1 MADLGQ
7 KTAILRDKTAK
18 KWYSALREILRR
30 TADVFISSL
39 MNNFKTKLK
48 NIVKRSPFEVAT
60 LGAMIVIAFS
70 FVLPSAARAAANAV
84 APSRAVALEVAAM
97 QNATQPFGSLPKAGL
112 GEPTYTMHVTATAY
126 NSEVGQCDDTPFI
139 TASGTHVRP
148 GVIAANF
155 LPIGTKVKISG
166 FGDQVFTVEDRMNP
180 RYDKRIDIWMT
191 EHSDATQFGVRNVAI
206 EVYKAK

>member
-7 KTAILRDKTAK
+7 KTSTFRDKTAK
-18 KWYSALREILRR
+18 KWYDALREILRQQPM
-30 TADVFISSL
+30 FLFPKL
-39 MNNFKTKLK
+39 MKNFKATVK

-60 LGAMIVIAFS
+60 LGAMIVLAFS

-84 APSRAVALEVAAM
+84 APSRAVALEVEAM
-97 QNATQPFGSLPKAGL
+97 QNATQPFGTLPQAGL
-112 GEPTYTMHVTATAY
+112 GDPTYTMHVTATAY

-180 RYDKRIDIWMT
+180 RYDKRIDIWMG
-191 EHSDATQFGVRNVAI
+191 EHSDAIQFGSRTVAI
-206 EVYKAK
+206 EIYKVK

>member
-1 MADLGQ
+1 MFLFPTPMKNLKA
-7 KTAILRDKTAK
+7 T
-18 KWYSALREILRR
+18 
-30 TADVFISSL
+30 V
-39 MNNFKTKLK
+39 K

-60 LGAMIVIAFS
+60 LGAMVVLAAS
-70 FVLPSAARAAANAV
+70 FVLPSAARAAANVV
-84 APSRAVALEVAAM
+84 APSRAVALEVEAM
-97 QNATQPFGSLPKAGL
+97 QNATQPFGALPKAGL
-112 GEPTYTMHVTATAY
+112 GEPTYTMQVTATAY

-155 LPIGTKVKISG
+155 LPIGTKVKIAG

-191 EHSDATQFGVRNVAI
+191 EHSDATQFGIRTVAI